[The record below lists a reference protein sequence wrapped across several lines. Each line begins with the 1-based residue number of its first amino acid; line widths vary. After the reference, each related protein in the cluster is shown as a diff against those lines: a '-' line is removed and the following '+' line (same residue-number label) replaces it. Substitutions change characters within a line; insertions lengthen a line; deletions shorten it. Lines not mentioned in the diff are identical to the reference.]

1 MKKII
6 LAISVLAAFSCNKEL
21 NLNNQ
26 ATDAAPTVNISNAG
40 MLNRQTR
47 FGAML
52 GGGFTND
59 KNLSMTGS
67 LNVGYVRFAIIMS
80 EWKGKSLPYESY
92 TANGVKVLLNVNN
105 SSYAGGAYFP
115 KDLTTYRQ
123 KLTEITNTYQPEI
136 IAVENEEINDNYH
149 RGSMADYINMLKVAL
164 EVCHAKNIKVTN
176 GGIYGTGLE
185 VLTYRYLQTKG
196 QSRADSFA
204 NNCMELYQI
213 KAAQTPGKNATLEAE
228 VRRIDTLL
236 NFYGNLDYVNLHLYE
251 PFAPAIYKDATK
263 AAKVTTSTPVVIA
276 DLQEYIIARTGKQTM
291 TNEIGQRNNT
301 SPDLVNSVQT
311 ELDRLKF
318 PYAIWFTSDGIGYAE
333 PLYDLK
339 TGTLYPNGVAFSNF
353 LETY

>member
-105 SSYAGGAYFP
+105 SRYTGGAAFP
-115 KDLTTYRQ
+115 KELTSYRQ
-123 KLTEITNTYQPEI
+123 KLTEITNTYQPEV
-136 IAVENEEINDNYH
+136 IAIENEEINNNYH

-176 GGIYGTGLE
+176 GGIYGSALE

-196 QSRADSFA
+196 QNRADSFG
-204 NNCMELYQI
+204 NNCMETFQI
-213 KAAQTPGKNATLEAE
+213 KAAQTPGKNLTLEAE

-276 DLQEYIIARTGKQTM
+276 DLQEYIIARTGKQAM

-301 SPDLVNSVQT
+301 SRGSC
-311 ELDRLKF
+311 KF
-318 PYAIWFTSDGIGYAE
+318 SAD
-333 PLYDLK
+333 
-339 TGTLYPNGVAFSNF
+339 
-353 LETY
+353 